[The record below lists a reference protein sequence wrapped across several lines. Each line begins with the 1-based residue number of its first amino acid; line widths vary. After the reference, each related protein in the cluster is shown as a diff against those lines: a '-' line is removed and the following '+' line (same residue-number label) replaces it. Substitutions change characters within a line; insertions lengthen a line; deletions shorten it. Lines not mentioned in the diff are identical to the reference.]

1 MLPLRVTEAVFYPY
15 FIAFLLLSV
24 IALVIKRITL
34 FTNRRNTATKLEVLY
49 CLNGTPL
56 NYILPDNANYD
67 MVLWQ
72 QILAGDFIDYIF
84 DKPDY
89 IHELVHSQDLCLIL
103 KNMKEE

>member
-1 MLPLRVTEAVFYPY
+1 MLPLRVTEAVFHPY
-15 FIAFLLLSV
+15 FIAFLFLSV
-24 IALVIKRITL
+24 IVLAIKRITL

-84 DKPDY
+84 DEPDY
-89 IHELVHSQDLCLIL
+89 IHELVRSQDLCLIL